1 MSKELVARAL
11 ELLDKEPVFIRA
23 ESFRNDPMGVTILGT
38 RLDDS
43 TAALIRAVDAQYPEG
58 YDEAGG
64 FTWESNTACSY
75 CVGTP
80 DGGHRPHCH
89 RWHTR
94 VAMLALC
101 RDILGEKG

>member
-1 MSKELVARAL
+1 MSKQLVARAL
-11 ELLDKEPVFIRA
+11 RALDPY
-23 ESFRNDPMGVTILGT
+23 GQG
-38 RLDDS
+38 DS
-43 TAALIRAVDAQYPEG
+43 TAHLIRAVDAQYPEG
-58 YDEAGG
+58 YDETGG

-94 VAMLALC
+94 VALLALC
-101 RDILGEKG
+101 RDITGEKE